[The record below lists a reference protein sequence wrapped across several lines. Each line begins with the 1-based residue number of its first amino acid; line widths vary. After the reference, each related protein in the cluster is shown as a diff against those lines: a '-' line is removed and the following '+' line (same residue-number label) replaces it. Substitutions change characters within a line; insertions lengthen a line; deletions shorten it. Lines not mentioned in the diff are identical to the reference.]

1 MNTIDKLI
9 VSTIEENNRCTI
21 GNNEEIELAE
31 FNIFQLNKLQA
42 LLKGRDES
50 IYLVG
55 LLGYPLDLENI
66 INASKL
72 LIENEFDD
80 VVNCINDINIYNAE
94 NNTCARISIAGQYAS
109 IKLKDAD
116 GNAIDEILTNNNI
129 LI

>member
-1 MNTIDKLI
+1 MNPIQKIITETK
-9 VSTIEENNRCTI
+9 EENDRCTI
-21 GNNEEIELAE
+21 GNNEESELAE
-31 FNIFQLNKLQA
+31 FNLFQLEKLQA

-80 VVNCINDINIYNAE
+80 VVNCINDINLYNAE
-94 NNTCARISIAGQYAS
+94 NNTCAFISLAGMFPS
-109 IKLKDAD
+109 MKIKDAE
-116 GNAIDEILTNNNI
+116 GTAIDEILTNNI
-129 LI
+129 SI